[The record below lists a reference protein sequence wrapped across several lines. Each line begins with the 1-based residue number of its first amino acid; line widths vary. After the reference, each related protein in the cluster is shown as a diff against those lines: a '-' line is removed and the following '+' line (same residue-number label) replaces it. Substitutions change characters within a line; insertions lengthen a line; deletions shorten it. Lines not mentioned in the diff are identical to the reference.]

1 MITKK
6 QRNSSRQ
13 GTRNNFMAGKMVGR
27 RPMRNL
33 TNHHVTTETLVNAYG
48 YSKTF
53 AERVVAYA
61 QENGLNLQYKFR
73 WEASPSIRHYTTVT
87 RGRKESA
94 ENLRKAVESGKL
106 NGFVHGKEGFFFWL
120 GGKSLAPG
128 SAN

>member
-1 MITKK
+1 
-6 QRNSSRQ
+6 
-13 GTRNNFMAGKMVGR
+13 MAGKMVDR
-27 RPMRNL
+27 RPMRKL
-33 TNHHVTTETLVNAYG
+33 TNHPVTTETLINAYG

-61 QENGLNLQYKFR
+61 QENGLNLQDKFR
-73 WEASPSIRHYTTVT
+73 WEASPSIRHYITVT
-87 RGRKESA
+87 KGRKESA

-106 NGFVHGKEGFFFWL
+106 NGFVHGNEGFFFWL